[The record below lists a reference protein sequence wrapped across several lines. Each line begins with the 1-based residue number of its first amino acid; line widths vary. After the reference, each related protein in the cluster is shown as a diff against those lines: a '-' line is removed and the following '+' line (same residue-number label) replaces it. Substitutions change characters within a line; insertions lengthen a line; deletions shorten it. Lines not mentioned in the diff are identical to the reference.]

1 MKMNN
6 SIRAELKAHILSY
19 INDDVLTDD
28 NVEDW
33 HHHAFNGS
41 YYIVGH
47 YNASEWLKAHG
58 VDAFDAVDTVR
69 GYEMDNFGEVYTK
82 VNSESIVN
90 MYVYILGEE
99 LLGDIGAYSIEEI
112 KKAVA

>member
-1 MKMNN
+1 MNN

-33 HHHAFNGS
+33 HHHAFNAS
-41 YYIVGH
+41 YYIRGY
-47 YNASEWLKAHG
+47 YNASEWLKEHD

-82 VNSESIVN
+82 VNSEAIVN
-90 MYVYILGEE
+90 KYVYILGEE
-99 LLGDIGAYSIEEI
+99 LLGDIGADSIEEL
-112 KKAVA
+112 KAGVE